1 MSQSKR
7 LSQSLNG
14 SWTES
19 ASPTFISGSDTDATE
34 WTKEWKGV
42 LARDLIDFRII
53 SVDADSTVEEAC
65 DKLLS
70 EDAPCLAVRSE
81 QSDHDAP
88 NRSSYQGLFDF
99 SDVNA
104 FLTLAATRHTFSL
117 DDTAPDPR
125 QLKIVEAAIAGRVP
139 VHLVSNLSDKNPLIS
154 LPNDADVVSL
164 LEVFARGTHRV
175 LIQASD
181 HSGEPIGMVSD
192 RGLLAWFDSYA
203 KTNPSFRQYL
213 ANPIQPLSLPSL
225 HIYTSVVATSST
237 ASVLDAMK
245 LMSEEGVSS
254 VAVIDEECGV
264 LLSAV
269 SVTDI
274 GKIVVPS
281 QSNQIL
287 GMPLHQFI
295 SLVKTKDGRTDGAD
309 RYPVYSCAPSSTLQ
323 YAIEKLLATN
333 AHRLFVTRESTLSS
347 PVLGPS
353 AQGNLCGI
361 ASVVDML
368 SLFAHLANVEDVDPT
383 EMQKHRRRSSTS
395 SRTSDQQRFIRSRS
409 SSKSSVRQSPSVIAA
424 SPTDMTRIDALSLD
438 DLISKV
444 ERRKSVR
451 SNK

>member
-1 MSQSKR
+1 M
-7 LSQSLNG
+7 NG
-14 SWTES
+14 SWKES
-19 ASPTFISGSDTDATE
+19 SPPTFISGSDTDAAE
-34 WTKEWKGV
+34 WMQDWKAV

-53 SVDADSTVEEAC
+53 FVDADSTVEEAC

-81 QSDHDAP
+81 QSDHDSP
-88 NRSSYQGLFDF
+88 NRSPYQGLFDF

-125 QLKIVEAAIAGRVP
+125 QLKIVEAAKAGRVP

-203 KTNPSFRQYL
+203 KAKPSFRQYL
-213 ANPIQPLSLPSL
+213 ANPIQPLPLPSL
-225 HIYTSVVATSST
+225 DIYTSVVAALST

-254 VAVIDEECGV
+254 VAVIDEESGA

-274 GKIVVPS
+274 GKVVVPS

-287 GMPLHQFI
+287 GAPLHQFI
-295 SLVKTKDGRTDGAD
+295 SLVKAKDGRTDGAD
-309 RYPVYSCAPSSTLQ
+309 RYPVYSCTPSSTLQ

-347 PVLGPS
+347 PVLAPS

-361 ASVVDML
+361 VSVVDML

-383 EMQKHRRRSSTS
+383 EMQKHRRRS
-395 SRTSDQQRFIRSRS
+395 RSG
-409 SSKSSVRQSPSVIAA
+409 SKSSVRQSPSVIAV
-424 SPTDMTRIDALSLD
+424 SPTDIPRIDALSLD